1 MITKTKRRGRPPGS
15 KNKTT
20 ARRGRPPKSA
30 TPATIDTTLDQRA
43 GRYGLFLGQA
53 EISQNFK
60 QLVYHYLVHREK
72 TLDVDQAEA
81 LEMIVHKIARI
92 INGDADYSDSWRDI
106 AGYAMLISDRL
117 EGRPR

>member
-1 MITKTKRRGRPPGS
+1 MRTKTAPKRRGRPPGS
-15 KNKTT
+15 KNKGP
-20 ARRGRPPKSA
+20 GRPPKAKS
-30 TPATIDTTLDQRA
+30 PDSIDTTLDQRA
-43 GRYGLFLGQA
+43 AHYGLFAGQA

-60 QLVYHYLVHREK
+60 QLVYHYLVHRDK

-92 INGDADYSDSWRDI
+92 INGDADYADSWRDI

-117 EGRPR
+117 EGNPR

>member
-1 MITKTKRRGRPPGS
+1 VITKAKRRGRPPGS

-20 ARRGRPPKSA
+20 TRRGRPPKSA

-60 QLVYHYLVHREK
+60 QVVYHYLVSR
-72 TLDVDQAEA
+72 
-81 LEMIVHKIARI
+81 
-92 INGDADYSDSWRDI
+92 
-106 AGYAMLISDRL
+106 
-117 EGRPR
+117 GRPWTWTKPRPSR